1 MEELMTTVRFAIE
14 LIEDMESE
22 LRIANEELH
31 EVMAKVMASENAT
44 ELGQEMPYGMDVTWE
59 LSETLGKLEETQN
72 WFNRL
77 LKG

>member
-31 EVMAKVMASENAT
+31 EVMAKVMACENAT

-59 LSETLGKLEETQN
+59 LSETLGKLDETQA